1 MSNGGEHLGLYDEQI
16 KDRIKNDD
24 ATFSEAFFE
33 MSSVVMGK
41 KALSDVLSD
50 QSKQAKNAIYEILHY
65 YGVAPKE
72 LPVNI
77 REVSDQLD
85 FLLRP
90 TGIMKREITLDGT
103 WYKDGIGPLLATTA
117 DGKVVALI
125 PGKVSGYRY
134 FDYDSGKNVRI
145 TKKNY
150 QNISPE
156 VICFYKPF
164 PLRKLT
170 SKDLF
175 RYFSD
180 TVSPADWAM
189 ILIASLAVSLVG
201 MLLPYANGIIFGKVI
216 DAGDLTIFF
225 AAFVLLL
232 GVTISQLLINVI
244 KALVMSRINTKMSVS
259 VESAA
264 MMRLLSLPAD
274 FFKDYSSGDLANRLN
289 KVTSLC
295 STVTSIILTGG
306 LTILFSLVYFV
317 QIFTYTPA
325 LTLPAIAV
333 ILVTLLIFIIVS
345 VIETK
350 NFNEMLAAE
359 SKGSGLVFS
368 LISGIQKIKLTGAEK
383 RGFAKWAKLYKEV
396 AEKKYNPQTIV
407 KIVNAIII
415 AVNTLGTAV
424 IYYFAYASKV
434 SVGQYMAFSVAYGM
448 VSGAFMTL
456 TATTVELS
464 QIRPSIRLIEPLME
478 TVPEV
483 AENKNVV
490 TRLSGNIELSNISFR
505 YNENMPMVIDKL
517 NLKINAGQYVAI
529 VGSTGCGKST
539 LMRLMLGFETPQR
552 GAIYYD
558 SKDLATLDLK
568 SLRRNIGTVMQNSRL
583 FSGDIYSNIVISA
596 PQLSMDEA
604 WNAAEMAGV
613 AEDIRNMPMGMHTV
627 ISEGSGGISGGQRQR
642 LMIARAIAP
651 KPRILMFDE
660 ATSALDNITQ
670 KHVSDSLEH
679 LKCTRI
685 VIAHRLSTIKNC
697 DRIIVLDGGKIVEDG
712 KYEDLIQQGGLFAE
726 LVDRQR
732 LDK

>member
-1 MSNGGEHLGLYDEQI
+1 MGLYDDQI
-16 KDRIKNDD
+16 KERIKNDD
-24 ATFSEAFFE
+24 ALFSDAFFE

-41 KALSDVLSD
+41 KALLDALND
-50 QSKQAKNAIYEILHY
+50 QSKQAKNAIYEILNY

-72 LPVNI
+72 LPVSVKD
-77 REVSDQLD
+77 VSDQID

-103 WYKDGIGPLLATTA
+103 WYKDGIGPLLATTV

-125 PGKVSGYRY
+125 PGKVSGYKY
-134 FDYDSGKNVRI
+134 FDYESGKDIRV

-150 QNISPE
+150 KNISPD

-175 RYFSD
+175 RYFSA
-180 TVSPADWAM
+180 TVSGADWAM
-189 ILIASLAVSLVG
+189 IIVASLAVSLVG
-201 MLLPYANGIIFGKVI
+201 MLLPYANSVIFGKVI
-216 DAGDLTIFF
+216 DAGDMTIFF

-232 GVTISQLLINVI
+232 GVTVSQLLINVI
-244 KALVMSRINTKMSVS
+244 KSLVMSRINTKMSVS

-274 FFKDYSSGDLANRLN
+274 FFKDYSSGDLANRLT

-295 STVTSIILTGG
+295 STVTSILLTSG
-306 LTILFSLVYFV
+306 LTMIFSLVYFI

-325 LTLPAIAV
+325 LVVPAIV
-333 ILVTLLIFIIVS
+333 IILITLVVFITVAY
-345 VIETK
+345 IETK
-350 NFNEMLAAE
+350 NFNEMLEAE
-359 SKGSGLVFS
+359 SKGNGLVFA

-383 RGFAKWAKLYKEV
+383 RGFSKWAKLYKEV

-407 KIVNAIII
+407 KIVNAIIM
-415 AVNTLGTAV
+415 AVNTLGTAA

-434 SVGQYMAFSVAYGM
+434 SVDQYMAFSVAYGM
-448 VSGAFMTL
+448 VSGSFMML
-456 TATTVELS
+456 TAMTVEIS
-464 QIRPSIRLIEPLME
+464 QIRPSIRLIQPLMD
-478 TVPEV
+478 TVPEI
-483 AENKNVV
+483 AESKNVV

-505 YNENMPMVIDKL
+505 YDENMPMVIDKL

-529 VGSTGCGKST
+529 VGTTGCGKST
-539 LMRLMLGFETPQR
+539 LMRIMLGFETPQR
-552 GAIYYD
+552 GAVYYD

-583 FSGDIYSNIVISA
+583 FAGDIYSNIVISA
-596 PQLSMDEA
+596 PQLSMDDA
-604 WNAAEMAGV
+604 WEAAEMAGM
-613 AEDIRNMPMGMHTV
+613 AEHIRSMPMGMHTV

-642 LMIARAIAP
+642 IMIARAIAP

-670 KHVSDSLEH
+670 KHVSDSLEN

-712 KYEDLIQQGGLFAE
+712 TYDELIEKGGMFAE

>member
-1 MSNGGEHLGLYDEQI
+1 MGLYDDQI
-16 KDRIKNDD
+16 KERIKNDD
-24 ATFSEAFFE
+24 ALFSDAFFE

-41 KALSDVLSD
+41 KALLDALND
-50 QSKQAKNAIYEILHY
+50 QSKQAKNAIYEILNY

-72 LPVNI
+72 LPVSVKD
-77 REVSDQLD
+77 VSDQID

-103 WYKDGIGPLLATTA
+103 WYKDGIGPLLATTV

-125 PGKVSGYRY
+125 PGKVSGYKY
-134 FDYDSGKNVRI
+134 FDYESGKDIRV

-150 QNISPE
+150 KNISPD

-175 RYFSD
+175 RYFSA
-180 TVSPADWAM
+180 TVSAADWAM
-189 ILIASLAVSLVG
+189 IIVASLAVSLVG
-201 MLLPYANGIIFGKVI
+201 MLLPYANSVIFGKVI
-216 DAGDLTIFF
+216 DAGDMTIFF

-232 GVTISQLLINVI
+232 GVTVSQLLINVI
-244 KALVMSRINTKMSVS
+244 KSLVMSRINTKMSVS

-274 FFKDYSSGDLANRLN
+274 FFKDYSSGDLANRLT

-295 STVTSIILTGG
+295 STVTSILLTSG
-306 LTILFSLVYFV
+306 LTMIFSLVYFI

-325 LTLPAIAV
+325 LVVPAIV
-333 ILVTLLIFIIVS
+333 IILITLVVFITVAY
-345 VIETK
+345 IETK
-350 NFNEMLAAE
+350 NFNEMLEAE
-359 SKGSGLVFS
+359 SKGNGLVFA

-383 RGFAKWAKLYKEV
+383 RGFSKWAKLYKEV

-407 KIVNAIII
+407 KIVNAIIM
-415 AVNTLGTAV
+415 AVNTLGTAA

-434 SVGQYMAFSVAYGM
+434 SIDQYMAFSVAYGM
-448 VSGAFMTL
+448 VSGSFMML
-456 TATTVELS
+456 TAMTVEIS
-464 QIRPSIRLIEPLME
+464 QIRPSIRLIQPLMD
-478 TVPEV
+478 TVPEI
-483 AENKNVV
+483 AESKNVV

-505 YNENMPMVIDKL
+505 YDENMPMVIDKL

-529 VGSTGCGKST
+529 VGTTGCGKST
-539 LMRLMLGFETPQR
+539 LMRIMLGFETPQR
-552 GAIYYD
+552 GAVYYD

-583 FSGDIYSNIVISA
+583 FAGDIYSNIVISA
-596 PQLSMDEA
+596 PQLSMDDA
-604 WNAAEMAGV
+604 WEAAEMAGM
-613 AEDIRNMPMGMHTV
+613 AEHIRSMPMGMHTV

-642 LMIARAIAP
+642 IMIARAIAP

-670 KHVSDSLEH
+670 KHVSDSLEN

-712 KYEDLIQQGGLFAE
+712 TYDELIEKGGMFAE